1 MGSLGST
8 LRTTDDP
15 PHHGP
20 VDDPPKHASGPL
32 DDAIR
37 PLHHQHFQIT
47 LQYAEV
53 RSIDPNRRL
62 PLARRTFPFLS
73 VTEGKN
79 LATPLSIRLPE
90 SYAGVHGVMCMTRAG
105 CDRPTR
111 IGRSPV
117 AIDVDRNG
125 SELPPRP
132 RDPRVPPSSLSLPP
146 RALSS
151 PTSLIVHRASIQ
163 CFAFFLYCFLVAGF
177 LEEERRVARVP
188 ARGAAPLG
196 GVQVGREDAAS
207 DGQDCYD

>member
-1 MGSLGST
+1 MGSLGSDHPE
-8 LRTTDDP
+8 LTDDP

-20 VDDPPKHASGPL
+20 LDDPPKHASGPL

-105 CDRPTR
+105 CDRTRR
-111 IGRSPV
+111 IGCRPV

-132 RDPRVPPSSLSLPP
+132 RDPRVPPS
-146 RALSS
+146 
-151 PTSLIVHRASIQ
+151 PTSRAQLTDIAHRPSRIDSVFRFLPLLFPGRWLPRRGAS
-163 CFAFFLYCFLVAGF
+163 
-177 LEEERRVARVP
+177 RRARP
-188 ARGAAPLG
+188 CAWRRAARWRPGRARG
-196 GVQVGREDAAS
+196 R
-207 DGQDCYD
+207 CK